1 VVVGAIVLF
10 AISILAWL
18 VFASALNPLSVFFP
32 DFHSKEALAAVAR
45 GHLHEPVITRYWI
58 WLRGMFTGAGFGHTI
73 AYNEPVWPL
82 VEPAFVRTLEL
93 MAAALVLVVAL
104 SLLVGVTSAKR
115 RGSVADVGLR
125 SVSYILWSIPAFL
138 LALLLQRLFV
148 GLANAWGVRPFAYN
162 GPPTP
167 GLGLTTAGVKDWLSH
182 MTLPAFA
189 VAFGLAGAYSRYLRT
204 SLLVVLDAPF
214 VNVARAKGLTE
225 RRVMRRHALRNALI
239 PFTTMVSFDF
249 GALFGATLAADYVF
263 ALNGM
268 ASVFLNR
275 GLFGGDPLVIEAEL
289 LLTALL
295 VIGASLFADV
305 LCGLL
310 DPRVRLT

>member
-1 VVVGAIVLF
+1 LF

-45 GHLHEPVITRYWI
+45 GHLHEPVIARYWL
-58 WLRGMFTGAGFGHTI
+58 WFRGMFSGAGFGHTI
-73 AYNEPVWPL
+73 AYNEPVWPI

-93 MAAALVLVVAL
+93 MALALVLVVAL
-104 SLLVGVTSAKR
+104 SLPVGVTSAKR

-125 SVSYILWSIPAFL
+125 SVSYIAWSVPAFL
-138 LALLLQRLFV
+138 LALLLQRLFI
-148 GLANAWGVRPFAYN
+148 GISSAWHVQPFAYS

-167 GLGLTTAGVKDWLSH
+167 GLGLTAAGVKDWFEH

-189 VAFGLAGAYSRYLRT
+189 VALGLAGGYSRYLRA
-204 SLLVVLDAPF
+204 SLLAVLDAPF
-214 VNVARAKGLTE
+214 VNVARGKGLTE
-225 RRVMRRHALRNALI
+225 RRIMRRHALRNALI
-239 PFTTMVSFDF
+239 PFTTMIAFDF
-249 GALFGATLAADYVF
+249 GALFGATIAADYVF
-263 ALNGM
+263 GLNGL
-268 ASVFLNR
+268 ASTFLNR
-275 GLFGGDPLVIEAEL
+275 GLFVADPLVIEAEL

-295 VIGASLFADV
+295 VIGASLMADV

-310 DPRVRLT
+310 DPRVRIT